1 MHFNKSILALS
12 TLYAS
17 VQANP
22 SFRAARM
29 GDGKSDDMEKPEMNT
44 YKFKWDAANAAGVKG
59 EIWMQYEKNA
69 TNPLHATYTVDLDL
83 NEVNLGAIQE
93 AFPDCDYSNIQLT
106 WQLQTT
112 WDDENTSGAL
122 DVCAMEKTGGTFDPT
137 YACGPMSQHN
147 GGAAC
152 NAQADAGMTYEC
164 NPDTYKSKGIA
175 CEMGDFSGKYGLVQ
189 LGEDLLVQNQG
200 VKDYFAPPES
210 MISEQ
215 WNIGIN
221 LVCPSAGNPQLVCAK
236 VQMDDANEDGADQ
249 SVETSGESAAKS
261 DGSCA

>member
-122 DVCAMEKTGGTFDPT
+122 VFVPWRRLVVLLIQLMLVVQCLNTME
-137 YACGPMSQHN
+137 
-147 GGAAC
+147 
-152 NAQADAGMTYEC
+152 
-164 NPDTYKSKGIA
+164 
-175 CEMGDFSGKYGLVQ
+175 
-189 LGEDLLVQNQG
+189 
-200 VKDYFAPPES
+200 
-210 MISEQ
+210 EQ
-215 WNIGIN
+215 PVM
-221 LVCPSAGNPQLVCAK
+221 LKL
-236 VQMDDANEDGADQ
+236 ML
-249 SVETSGESAAKS
+249 
-261 DGSCA
+261 